1 MSHHPKNTVSAI
13 HSAGLAV
20 QAGNNLGN
28 SHLQVSGGWQHGR
41 SFPGNEG
48 RDEKEHGFEIAL
60 MHAAAGDWHCRRE
73 GFIHCPAAELCI
85 LFAALM
91 RAEMIFVLERQLGLG
106 KFCVNLEQKEK
117 VQSLGE
123 MHEKSCHP
131 TLLCLLLGRVRD
143 QLWCLSRL

>member
-60 MHAAAGDWHCRRE
+60 MHAAAGDWHCR
-73 GFIHCPAAELCI
+73 
-85 LFAALM
+85 
-91 RAEMIFVLERQLGLG
+91 
-106 KFCVNLEQKEK
+106 K
-117 VQSLGE
+117 
-123 MHEKSCHP
+123 
-131 TLLCLLLGRVRD
+131 GRVYSLPRSGAVD
-143 QLWCLSRL
+143 PLCSSYES